1 MLILVTGASGSGKS
15 EFAENTALQFGQRV
29 TYIAAMKPDGA
40 DAQKRINRHRAMR
53 RGKGFHTVERYTD
66 IKDFDVR
73 TPAILECLPNLLANE
88 MFSTEGCGA
97 ENAENEIAEGIKIL
111 AAKCKNLVVV
121 TDEVG
126 SDGIIYD
133 AATER
138 YKKILG
144 SLNRRIA
151 RAADEVY
158 EVVCGVPMK
167 IKQEGRSCTY

>member
-15 EFAENTALQFGQRV
+15 GFAENAAMRFGTRV
-29 TYIAAMKPDGA
+29 AYIAAMKPDGA
-40 DAQKRINRHRAMR
+40 DAQKRIERHRAMR
-53 RGKGFHTVERYTD
+53 CGKGFHTVERYTD
-66 IKDFDVR
+66 IKSLDVR

-88 MFSTEGCGA
+88 MFSPEGCGA
-97 ENAENEIAEGIKIL
+97 DSAEDEIAEGIKIL

-126 SDGIIYD
+126 ADGVTYG
-133 AATER
+133 AETEK

-144 SLNRRIA
+144 SLNRRTA

>member
-15 EFAENTALQFGQRV
+15 GFAENTALQFGQCV

-40 DAQKRINRHRAMR
+40 DAQKRIDRHRAMR

-66 IKDFDVR
+66 IKNLGIH

-88 MFSTEGCGA
+88 MFSPEGCGA
-97 ENAENEIAEGIKIL
+97 ENAEDEIAEGIRTL

-121 TDEVG
+121 TDEIG
-126 SDGIIYD
+126 SDGAIYD

-158 EVVCGVPMK
+158 EVVCGVQMK

>member
-15 EFAENTALQFGQRV
+15 GFAENTAMRFGTRV
-29 TYIAAMKPDGA
+29 TYIAAMKPEGA
-40 DAQKRINRHRAMR
+40 EAQKRIDRHRVMR

-66 IKDFDVR
+66 IKSLDVR

-88 MFSTEGCGA
+88 MFSPEGCGA
-97 ENAENEIAEGIKIL
+97 DNAEDETAEGIRTL
-111 AAKCKNLVVV
+111 AAKCEKLVIV

-126 SDGIIYD
+126 SDGITYG
-133 AATER
+133 AATEK

-151 RAADEVY
+151 HAADEVY
-158 EVVCGVPMK
+158 EVVCGIPMK
-167 IKQEGRSCTY
+167 IKQEGQPCAY

>member
-15 EFAENTALQFGQRV
+15 EFAENTVLRFGTCV

-40 DAQKRINRHRAMR
+40 DAQKRIDRHRAMR

-66 IKDFDVR
+66 IKSLDIQ

-88 MFSTEGCGA
+88 MFSPEGCGA
-97 ENAENEIAEGIKIL
+97 DNAEDETAEGIQTL

-126 SDGIIYD
+126 SDGITYGT
-133 AATER
+133 ATEN

-158 EVVCGVPMK
+158 EVACGIPIK
-167 IKQEGRSCTY
+167 IKQEGQPCAY